1 VNGPSGI
8 YQITNVVTG
17 EFYVGRAAFI
27 NARIRQHFNQLAA
40 GKHKNHLLQA
50 SYDQHGRAAFTFEIK
65 MLGEWL
71 CNEEWDLIGKLRP
84 PFNLAGPHIPTTR
97 KGKRYSGHS
106 EKMKAYWRRRKAGLA
121 PGFYSSKPTD

>member
-17 EFYVGRAAFI
+17 EFYV
-27 NARIRQHFNQLAA
+27 
-40 GKHKNHLLQA
+40 
-50 SYDQHGRAAFTFEIK
+50 GRAAFTFEIK